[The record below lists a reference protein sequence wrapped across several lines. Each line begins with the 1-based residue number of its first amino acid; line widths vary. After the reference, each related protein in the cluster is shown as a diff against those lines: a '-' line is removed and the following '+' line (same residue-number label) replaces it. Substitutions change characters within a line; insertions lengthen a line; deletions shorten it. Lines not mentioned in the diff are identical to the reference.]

1 VAPIRTPA
9 LLVYLMAG
17 DDFPELAEAAVQ
29 AGATGIEMGIPY
41 SDPLADGPSVQRAG
55 QAALE
60 AGITPPRALEILRAT
75 RERLGPDVPLIP
87 MTYLA
92 IVERYGIERFCS
104 DAAAAGATGLIVP
117 DLPPDEAQDVGAAA
131 QAAGLDLV
139 QLVSLTSRDDRIE
152 LACSVARGFVYVVAA
167 IGTTG
172 AREALDEE
180 RLGRLIA
187 RVRTYAG
194 DLPLVC
200 GFGISRGAQVA
211 ALRAAGADGVICGSA
226 AVDAAHRGG
235 AAELSTLVRD
245 LAAGLPGAVAGG
257 VA

>member
-1 VAPIRTPA
+1 
-9 LLVYLMAG
+9 M
-17 DDFPELAEAAVQ
+17 
-29 AGATGIEMGIPY
+29 EMGIPY

-55 QAALE
+55 QRALE

-75 RERLGPDVPLIP
+75 RQRLGPDVPLIP

-92 IVERYGIERFCS
+92 IVERYGVEHFCS
-104 DAAAAGATGLIVP
+104 DAAAAGATGLILP

-131 QAAGLDLV
+131 AAAGLALV
-139 QLVSLTSRDDRIE
+139 QLVSLTSRDDRIA
-152 LACSVARGFVYVVAA
+152 LACRVARGFVYVVAA

-187 RVRTYAG
+187 RVRSHAG
-194 DLPLVC
+194 DLPLLC
-200 GFGISRGAQVA
+200 GFGVSNGAQVA
-211 ALRAAGADGVICGSA
+211 ALRAAGADGAIVGSA

-235 AAELSTLVRD
+235 AAGLSTLVRD
-245 LAAGLPGAVAGG
+245 LAAGLPGPVAGA
-257 VA
+257 VP

>member
-1 VAPIRTPA
+1 MPISTPA
-9 LLVYLMAG
+9 LVIYLMAG
-17 DDFPELAEAAVQ
+17 DEFPELAEAAVA
-29 AGATGIEMGIPY
+29 AGATAIEMGIPY

-55 QAALE
+55 QRALE

-75 RERLGPDVPLIP
+75 RERLGPDVPILP

-92 IVERYGIERFCS
+92 IVERYGIERFCR

-117 DLPPDEAQDVGAAA
+117 DLPPDESQDVGAAA
-131 QAAGLDLV
+131 AVAGLDLV

-152 LACSVARGFVYVVAA
+152 LACTVARGFVYAVAA

-172 AREALDEE
+172 ARESLDEE
-180 RLGRLIA
+180 RLGRLIE
-187 RVRTYAG
+187 RVKTYAG
-194 DLPLVC
+194 DLPVIC

-211 ALRAAGADGVICGSA
+211 AVRAAGADGAICGSA
-226 AVDAAHRGG
+226 AVDAADRGG

-245 LAAGLPGAVAGG
+245 LAAGLAAPVAGG
-257 VA
+257 VR